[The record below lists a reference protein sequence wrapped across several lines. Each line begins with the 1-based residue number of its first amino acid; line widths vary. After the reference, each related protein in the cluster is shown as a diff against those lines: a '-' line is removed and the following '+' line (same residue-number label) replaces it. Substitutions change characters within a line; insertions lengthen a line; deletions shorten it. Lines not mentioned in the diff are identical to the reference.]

1 MSAPAQTMATPL
13 ANPRNSGLARL
24 LHNTWTLYRRA
35 MIQLIRTPTQL
46 YFSII
51 QPLIWFLLFGQVFSR
66 LTTGFGAAP
75 TAPGA
80 VNPVTAQ
87 FGTDNYQA
95 FFLPAIIVQMVLFG
109 ATGSALGIIT
119 DDLNGYLNKLRV
131 APIDRFSILI
141 GGLLAN
147 LTRMFLQT
155 FLLVL
160 IGIIFGVRPAYWY
173 LLPLIFVY
181 VGLFGLVIG
190 GLGLII
196 GLRTRNVQTTFLL
209 VNFFTLPLFFTS
221 SAQLPITFLPD
232 WLQTIA
238 RLNPLT
244 YAINAVRVII
254 TGLNQSQVDAGDTVF
269 TVLGSGGLILL
280 VLSVIVLF
288 FATRIFSRQ
297 IAR

>member
-1 MSAPAQTMATPL
+1 MSSSAQTMVAPV
-13 ANPRNSGLARL
+13 APPKINGLGRL
-24 LHNTWTLYRRA
+24 VRDTWTLYRRA
-35 MIQLIRTPTQL
+35 IIQMTRTPTQL

-66 LTTGFGAAP
+66 LTTGFQSGPVPAGA
-75 TAPGA
+75 T
-80 VNPVTAQ
+80 NPVTAQ

-119 DDLNGYLNKLRV
+119 DDLSGYLNKLRV
-131 APIDRFSILI
+131 APINRFAILI

-147 LTRMFLQT
+147 LTRMLLQT
-155 FLLVL
+155 TLLLV
-160 IGIIFGVRPAYWY
+160 IGIVFGVRPEYWY
-173 LLPLIFVY
+173 LLPLILVFVA
-181 VGLFGLVIG
+181 LFGLVIG

-196 GLRTRNVQTTFLL
+196 GLRTRNVQSTFLL

-238 RLNPLT
+238 HFNPLT
-244 YAINAVRVII
+244 YAINGCRVII
-254 TGLNQSQVDAGDTVF
+254 TGLNKSQIDNGDTVF
-269 TVLGSGGLILL
+269 SVLASAGGILI
-280 VLSVIVLF
+280 VLSVIVLT
-288 FATRIFSRQ
+288 FATRIFSKQ
-297 IAR
+297 IAK